1 QPEPKIHKDYKTE
14 YKKMKG
20 KLAILEASPS
30 TSQNPKTSQSKNK
43 GLVLMALADDE
54 LTMGNNHTRNG
65 EWINITMRK
74 VNILLYMDE
83 DADWENYLKYIN
95 VVLNEQI
102 PNQKKKIIGG
112 DVLTESSSKKDVN
125 KNLFILASMVYD
137 HKMVLKSKDW
147 VERHNPNSKLPNF
160 NTGKILVPQ
169 SQAVNECLKPTEA
182 SNNPESSKD
191 SES

>member
-1 QPEPKIHKDYKTE
+1 
-14 YKKMKG
+14 
-20 KLAILEASPS
+20 
-30 TSQNPKTSQSKNK
+30 
-43 GLVLMALADDE
+43 MALADDE

-137 HKMVLKSKDW
+137 HKMVPKSKDW